1 LSSSTAIYIA
11 VSFLTDQFH
20 VLKKHWKKCKQRY
33 DKHTGTGKGIDGLQA
48 NQKGFEPEL
57 GGKFIIIHWL
67 NKEILFLLQVQVL
80 MQLSKQIPM
89 VKH

>member
-1 LSSSTAIYIA
+1 
-11 VSFLTDQFH
+11 V
-20 VLKKHWKKCKQRY
+20 
-33 DKHTGTGKGIDGLQA
+33 

-57 GGKFIIIHWL
+57 DGKFIIINWL
-67 NKEILFLLQVQVL
+67 NKEILFLSQVQVL